1 MQPNYEPQQPDT
13 TVVPAVPPKPKKHP
27 VRRVICCILVVLC
40 TILLMLILTGNMFL
54 AAIRRNVTPEY
65 VYTYADTLDYLH
77 FPLPENGTPNT
88 GIPEEDSYFTISELM
103 QENFAAVGFSL
114 TDADMELIFDQF
126 SIPTIFAGYAQ
137 DVVSWLLF
145 DGPRPVL
152 DADEIAAT
160 ALSGVDDSLLMV
172 LYFLGD
178 PVELVSGFLTEP
190 LSNLDT
196 AGMFDALEPVWFCL
210 SRVVL
215 DLALSV
221 LLMLMVLLFCLCRC
235 RFHWFLLPNGVAFMG
250 AGALVEGIPKL
261 LTRLLPQRLPVYAS
275 YLTSFFEPMVQEL
288 NLFSVI
294 LVVTGVGM
302 LVLAAIKL
310 FDPVELFISK
320 VQKIKDGQD
329 EEDEEK

>member
-13 TVVPAVPPKPKKHP
+13 TLVPAMPPKPKKHP

-54 AAIRRNVTPEY
+54 AAIRRNITPEY

-77 FPLPENGTPNT
+77 FPLPDT
-88 GIPEEDSYFTISELM
+88 GIPENSTPEEGSYFTISELM

-126 SIPTIFAGYAQ
+126 SISTIFAGYAQ

-172 LYFLGD
+172 LYILGD

-196 AGMFDALEPVWFCL
+196 AGMFDALEPVRFCL
-210 SRVVL
+210 SQTVFDLSISVCLLLVV
-215 DLALSV
+215 
-221 LLMLMVLLFCLCRC
+221 MLFCLSWCSIGKLCLPLGSALVGAGLVTGALRL
-235 RFHWFLLPNGVAFMG
+235 LLPNLVPRLTVVYAEYLTTFCMPILRWLGN
-250 AGALVEGIPKL
+250 GALVL
-261 LTRLLPQRLPVYAS
+261 LLSGVVFLAIGT
-275 YLTSFFEPMVQEL
+275 
-288 NLFSVI
+288 
-294 LVVTGVGM
+294 LVRVVRRRG
-302 LVLAAIKL
+302 
-310 FDPVELFISK
+310 
-320 VQKIKDGQD
+320 
-329 EEDEEK
+329 

>member
-13 TVVPAVPPKPKKHP
+13 TLVPAVPTKPTKHP
-27 VRRVICCILVVLC
+27 VRRIICCIFVVLC

-77 FPLPENGTPNT
+77 FPLPDT
-88 GIPEEDSYFTISELM
+88 GIPDTGVPEEGSYFTISELM

-172 LYFLGD
+172 LYILGD

-196 AGMFDALEPVWFCL
+196 AGMFDAMEPVRFCL

-235 RFHWFLLPNGVAFMG
+235 RFYWFLLPNGVAFMG

-288 NLFSVI
+288 NLVAAL
-294 LVVTGVGM
+294 LVVTGAGM

-310 FDPVELFISK
+310 FDPVELFVSMVK
-320 VQKIKDGQD
+320 KIQEEQD
-329 EEDEEK
+329 EGDEEE

>member
-13 TVVPAVPPKPKKHP
+13 TIVPAVPPKTKKHP
-27 VRRVICCILVVLC
+27 VRRVICVIFVVLC
-40 TILLMLILTGNMFL
+40 TILLMLILTGNMFI

-77 FPLPENGTPNT
+77 FPLPQSDV
-88 GIPEEDSYFTISELM
+88 PEDGGYFTISELM
-103 QENFAAVGFSL
+103 QENFANVGFSL

-126 SIPTIFAGYAQ
+126 SIPTIFASYAQ

-172 LYFLGD
+172 LYILGD
-178 PVELVSGFLTEP
+178 PMEMVGGFLTEP
-190 LSNLDT
+190 LANLNT
-196 AGMFDALEPVWFCL
+196 AGMFETLEPVRFCL
-210 SRVVL
+210 SRAVL
-215 DLALSV
+215 DLANSV
-221 LLMLMVLLFCLCRC
+221 LLLLMVLLFCLCRC
-235 RFHWFLLPNGVAFMG
+235 RFFWFLLPNGVAFIG

-261 LTRLLPQRLPVYAS
+261 LARLLPQRFPVYAG
-275 YLTSFFEPMVQEL
+275 YLTSFFAPMSQEL
-288 NLFSVI
+288 NLVAA
-294 LVVTGVGM
+294 LLLVTGVGM

-310 FDPVELFISK
+310 FDPVELFVSLLQQ
-320 VQKIKDGQD
+320 VREERD
-329 EEDEEK
+329 EEE